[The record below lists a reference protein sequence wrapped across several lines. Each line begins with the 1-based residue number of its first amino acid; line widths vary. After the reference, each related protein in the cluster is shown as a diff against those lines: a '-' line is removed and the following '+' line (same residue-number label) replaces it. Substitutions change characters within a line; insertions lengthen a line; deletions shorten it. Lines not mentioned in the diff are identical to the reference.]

1 MIANMM
7 NEISLKTASDK
18 TCSDFLY
25 SLGIALDL

>member
-7 NEISLKTASDK
+7 NEIILKTALDN

-25 SLGIALDL
+25 SLGIELDL